1 MKTMEPNQFN
11 ELISLRLSSKELSQY
26 NQSAQDLKLS
36 RSEMVR
42 TAVSSYLQK
51 QNPIVN

>member
-11 ELISLRLSSKELSQY
+11 ELISLRLSSKELSHY
-26 NQSAQDLKLS
+26 NQSAQSLNIT

-42 TAVSSYLQK
+42 NAVSSYLSK
-51 QNPIVN
+51 QNPIVS